1 MGAVALALSLFALI
15 AASVHYGLLNLLG
28 LTSQA
33 GAALACCRT
42 PFSWCL
48 VSPTMFMTII
58 PWVGFGVVA
67 TGLLFALF
75 RAAGSFIVSRRFVT
89 SLNAVSLEKFPELKS
104 FADYAHAPIIPFE
117 DERLK
122 AAFTLG
128 LLRPRVYIST
138 ALVRE
143 LDEGELEAVVLHELN
158 HAEKRDPLKLFVLSF
173 IQDLL
178 FFVPLGSYL
187 SKLFHGTKEFAAD
200 ERAVRETGKP
210 FDLANALVKMMR
222 MRRGS
227 IPAGVQ
233 ALDNTSL
240 AEKRI
245 KELLEPGGAEA
256 ARKPLHLVFTTA
268 LIVLTLAGAFAAPIY
283 AGGRKLEKCNHDYC
297 LSSEKA
303 CPAHLDHCKKSCDL
317 MEKK

>member
-1 MGAVALALSLFALI
+1 MGAVALALSLFLMM

-33 GAALACCRT
+33 GAALSCCRT

-58 PWVGFGVVA
+58 PWVGFGIVA
-67 TGLLFALF
+67 TGLLFASI
-75 RAAGSFIVSRRFVT
+75 RAARSFIVSRRFVV
-89 SLNAVSLEKFPELKS
+89 SLNEAPLERFPELKKM
-104 FADYAHAPIIPFE
+104 ADSASAPIILFA
-117 DERLK
+117 DEQLK

-128 LLRPRVYIST
+128 LLRPKVYIST
-138 ALVRE
+138 ALIRE
-143 LDEGELEAVVLHELN
+143 LGEGELETVILHELN

-173 IQDLL
+173 IQDV
-178 FFVPLGSYL
+178 FFFIPLGSYL
-187 SKLFHGTKEFAAD
+187 AKLFHGTKELAAD
-200 ERAVRETGKP
+200 ERAAKETGRP
-210 FDLANALVKMMR
+210 YDLANALVKMMR
-222 MRRGS
+222 MKRGS
-227 IPAGVQ
+227 IPAGAQ
-233 ALDNTSL
+233 ALDNTSF

-245 KELLEPGGAEA
+245 KELLEPGGAGA
-256 ARKPLHLVFTTA
+256 IGKPVGLAVSTL

-283 AGGRKLEKCNHDYC
+283 AGGRKLEKCNHGYC

-303 CPAHLDHCKKSCDL
+303 CPSHLDQCKKACDL